1 MNMIK
6 KLISVPI
13 LLLSFSSVAQLLP
26 GRNSSLKQINNGT
39 VINNAT
45 TTIVPQ
51 PKPYVAVNEITGSGT
66 STMAIRKVNS
76 NYELTGDDYALVV
89 MPGYQGGPTTIMVT
103 LPAAAIGEGRIYI
116 VKNAGAGF
124 VQVIT
129 QQLQEWGENTVRQT
143 GTPVIRGADVN
154 HNSSASFQSD
164 GKFWWRF

>member
-1 MNMIK
+1 MIK
-6 KLISVPI
+6 MKKLLFVAMV
-13 LLLSFSSVAQLLP
+13 LLSFSSAAQVLP
-26 GRNSSLKQINNGT
+26 GRNSSIKQINNNT

-51 PKPYVAVNEITGSGT
+51 PKPYVAVNEIKGSGT

-76 NYELTGDDYALVV
+76 NYELTGDDYAVV
-89 MPGYQGGPTTIMVT
+89 ALSGYQGGPTTIMVT
-103 LPAAAIGEGRIYI
+103 LPAATIGEGRIYI

-129 QQLQEWGENTVRQT
+129 QQLNEWGENTVRQT

-164 GKFWWRF
+164 GKLWWRF